1 MNKAHKPFRIGL
13 IGTGRISD
21 IYIQNCSKFDELEIV
36 SCGSL
41 DAEESKKKAQ
51 VYGIPTVQS
60 PEEILAD
67 PNVDCILN
75 LTIPASH
82 AAVTL
87 QALEAG
93 KHVYSEK
100 PIATDILDCRRIL
113 NLARSKNLKVG
124 NAPDTFFGG
133 RWQTVRK
140 LLDQQVIG
148 KPTGVMAFA
157 GTHGVE
163 RHHPNPDFYYQTGG
177 GPLLDLGPY
186 YLTAMVFLLG
196 PIIKVSGMARKT
208 FDQRMIE
215 NGNRYGEKIDV
226 EVDTHSLSMLEFQNG
241 TIGSMTLSFD
251 IWDSETPRFEIYG
264 EDGTICIPDPDPV
277 HGANIFQGP
286 VLYRTRSES
295 RWEFQPRPKDRGDW
309 LVAENTHG
317 FNQDS
322 RGVGLLD
329 LYYAVRDDRTVR
341 ASAELAAHVSEV
353 MHGILDAPGQGGFV
367 AINSTCDVPEILP
380 ENFPASES
388 PDHKRYGL

>member
-196 PIIKVSGMARKT
+196 PILKVSGMARKT

>member
-60 PEEILAD
+60 PVEILAD

-196 PIIKVSGMARKT
+196 PILKVSGMARKT
-208 FDQRMIE
+208 FDQRVIE

>member
-196 PIIKVSGMARKT
+196 PILKVSGMARKT
-208 FDQRMIE
+208 FDQRVIE

-353 MHGILDAPGQGGFV
+353 MHGILDAPSQGGFV

>member
-196 PIIKVSGMARKT
+196 PILKVSGMARKT
-208 FDQRMIE
+208 FEQRVIE

>member
-196 PIIKVSGMARKT
+196 PILKVSGMARKT

-353 MHGILDAPGQGGFV
+353 MHGILDAPSQSGFV